1 MMVCVAGVINHV
13 PRFEFLVWSA
23 TLGSMGYTMSKT
35 YTIFEAAETRAGPIK
50 RSSVLSNDNTVRGAR
65 GRSRLSPLTKLRL
78 ALIGRTIGRLLPPIV
93 YWVSGLRHRWG
104 KPAWEN
110 RWSLPVPTMRRGFWK
125 VVRRVDVGR
134 VNRSRAIAVLL
145 AVAIEFFQFG
155 VVKTLGDQFH
165 TIGVRERPRLVDGG
179 AYRVV
184 RHPMYT
190 YVFDFFFA

>member
-1 MMVCVAGVINHV
+1 M
-13 PRFEFLVWSA
+13 
-23 TLGSMGYTMSKT
+23 
-35 YTIFEAAETRAGPIK
+35 
-50 RSSVLSNDNTVRGAR
+50 
-65 GRSRLSPLTKLRL
+65 
-78 ALIGRTIGRLLPPIV
+78 
-93 YWVSGLRHRWG
+93 RHRWG
-104 KPAWEN
+104 KPAWES
-110 RWSLPVPTMRRGFWK
+110 RWNLPVPTYTTRKGFWK
-125 VVRRVDVGR
+125 VFTTRSVDVGR

-190 YVFDFFFA
+190 YVFGFFFA